1 MASGATWTAP
11 RFDCGCGALVSDFEK
26 ARCHGFDDRRG
37 FAFEVEE
44 KVGLSGAIAFG
55 RMPKAKIADLVEAF
69 RQNVL
74 EETANEFV
82 AGHAAGAP
90 PR

>member
-1 MASGATWTAP
+1 
-11 RFDCGCGALVSDFEK
+11 LVSDFEK

-69 RQNVL
+69 SVRL
-74 EETANEFV
+74 
-82 AGHAAGAP
+82 
-90 PR
+90 